1 MDSIFRKYDFVIV
14 YIDDILVHSQNEEDH
29 VQHLAVFTSECEKH
43 GIVLSHKKLELFRT
57 TMEFLGICII
67 DGKIQMQSHIVQKI
81 VGFPDQLENKNQIQF
96 FLGIL
101 NYVHKYIP
109 RLAEKT
115 AAIRQHLS
123 GGWSPTATMAVQQ
136 LKEECQSLPQL
147 KPPGNGKLILQ
158 TDASDEFWATILLEK
173 IDGEE
178 HICAYKSGEF
188 TYA

>member
-1 MDSIFRKYDFVIV
+1 MERSSFWFKNAPSYFQRRMDSVFSKYDFVIV

-67 DGKIQMQSHIVQKI
+67 DGKIQMQPHIVQKI
-81 VGFPDQLENKNQIQF
+81 VGFPNQLENKNQIKK

-115 AAIRQHLS
+115 VAIRQHLS
-123 GGWSPTATMAVQQ
+123 GGWSPTAAMAVQ
-136 LKEECQSLPQL
+136 
-147 KPPGNGKLILQ
+147 
-158 TDASDEFWATILLEK
+158 
-173 IDGEE
+173 
-178 HICAYKSGEF
+178 
-188 TYA
+188 